1 MFKSWRDFFFFFNLG
16 NGFRSLLLSILWFLF
31 QMATWPVSF
40 VSLLVYAI
48 NVIWNDNTR
57 KRSGLL
63 LNKLTPWSLIQST
76 HCDSAAGS
84 GWRDGSR
91 EKYLGIFQCW
101 SVEIIPWGSR
111 RDKAKSSSMLLIQV
125 MYSEELTA
133 SSRIWGGKQSCLF
146 LFISAWML
154 NTAQRM
160 KFDQ

>member
-1 MFKSWRDFFFFFNLG
+1 MNKKLG
-16 NGFRSLLLSILWFLF
+16 NGFRSLFFSVLWFF
-31 QMATWPVSF
+31 PQMATWPVSF
-40 VSLLVYAI
+40 VSPLVYAI

-63 LNKLTPWSLIQST
+63 LNMLTPWSLIQSR
-76 HCDSAAGS
+76 HCASTAGS

-91 EKYLGIFQCW
+91 EKYLGIFQLW
-101 SVEIIPWGSR
+101 SMEIIPWGSK
-111 RDKAKSSSMLLIQV
+111 RDKAKSCFVRLIQV

-133 SSRIWGGKQSCLF
+133 SCRIWGGKQSCLF
-146 LFISAWML
+146 LFISAKML